1 MKRTTI
7 VYRALIVFAFA
18 AFLLAVIG
26 GRFLY
31 VQIAQGTE
39 EHDYLQYAERQWT
52 SEQPLHGE
60 RGTFTPVTKVLLQKR
75 CLRIQSNS
83 FCEMTLGMPGLKT
96 LLKPH
101 GS

>member
-18 AFLLAVIG
+18 ALLLAVIG

-60 RGTFTPVTKVLLQKR
+60 RGTIYASNESAIAEEVSSYTIQLI
-75 CLRIQSNS
+75 LRND
-83 FCEMTLGMPGLKT
+83 FGYAGVED